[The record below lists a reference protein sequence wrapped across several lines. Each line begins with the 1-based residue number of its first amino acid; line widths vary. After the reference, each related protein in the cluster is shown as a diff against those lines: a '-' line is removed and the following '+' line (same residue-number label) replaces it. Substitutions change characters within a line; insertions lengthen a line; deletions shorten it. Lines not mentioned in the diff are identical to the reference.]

1 MSLNKLHDRNK
12 SFANEHHIYA
22 RSLAVDDLSGI
33 GLPLATD
40 NMGFKTVISRKLT
53 EADFD
58 GDLING
64 VNQLFYMQ
72 TQQRTFGFFSNTTA
86 FLVDPNDVNVIGRRF
101 VTRSKLNLYDV
112 LTLTFKGTY
121 ESMLPHQ
128 GQLGLTFA
136 GSPVSWGDNA
146 NNDVP
151 IVLPIA
157 MPQDALM
164 RPSIQITFRI
174 MKVKQQGLE
183 NRYRV
188 SGEVICSNSRNNV
201 ADAGSAGAVYVMSL
215 EPKQLVFQTALPDQ
229 MEIKPYIT
237 LPSTSNNLSITMHDV
252 QFEYRNNFRTRIV

>member
-12 SFANEHHIYA
+12 SFANEHHIFA
-22 RSLAVDDLSGI
+22 RSLAVDDLSPQ

-53 EADFD
+53 EDDFD

-72 TQQRTFGFFSNTTA
+72 TQQRTIGWFSNNTA
-86 FLVDPNDVNVIGRRF
+86 FLVDPNDVNVIGSRF
-101 VTRSKLNLYDV
+101 VTRSNLNLYDV

-121 ESMLPHQ
+121 GSFMAHQ

-136 GSPVSWGDNA
+136 GSPVSWGDHA

-151 IVLPIA
+151 IVLPPA
-157 MPQDALM
+157 LPQDALM
-164 RPSIQITFRI
+164 RPSIQIVFRI

-201 ADAGSAGAVYVMSL
+201 SDGGSAGNVYVMHL

-237 LPSTSNNLSITMHDV
+237 LPSTSSDLTMTLHDV
-252 QFEYRNNFRTRIV
+252 QFEYRNNRRVRIV